1 MRVYTRSIAK
11 FIFFIVTL
19 LRNRRAAGRRTLP
32 RSPATLSASNRPYS
46 TIAEGRLRPRRL
58 CAWLRALSSAVICA
72 SLRLGKLRCATGLR
86 FKEEARQQLR
96 ALAKEQRR
104 NVGRRLDALQSN
116 LAGDVKKLMA
126 KTHEY
131 RLRVGTWRVL
141 FTLEKDLISVYA
153 VRDRKK
159 AYG

>member
-1 MRVYTRSIAK
+1 MAGKTAMRY
-11 FIFFIVTL
+11 
-19 LRNRRAAGRRTLP
+19 
-32 RSPATLSASNRPYS
+32 
-46 TIAEGRLRPRRL
+46 RLE
-58 CAWLRALSSAVICA
+58 I
-72 SLRLGKLRCATGLR
+72 
-86 FKEEARQQLR
+86 KEEARHQLR